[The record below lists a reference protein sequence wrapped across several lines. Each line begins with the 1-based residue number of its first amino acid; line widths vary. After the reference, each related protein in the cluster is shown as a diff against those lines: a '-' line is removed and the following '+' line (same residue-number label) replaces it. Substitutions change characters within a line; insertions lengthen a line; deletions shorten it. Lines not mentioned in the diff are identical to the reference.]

1 MRYAIHP
8 SLSIL
13 TLPLSLALAGSTG
26 LSQVTTTTTAPRIV
40 RFDAGAM
47 RTDLGYGIAL
57 NNESTLKREGIA
69 IIDPRLPAT
78 LNDSARVFT
87 TYGDRTYKYAALVSV
102 TAVEP
107 LTAVEVRFLVFDV
120 FGDRVRVL
128 SMTEVADIPAGM
140 TKKFVPEWNV
150 YSENEAEDHYASI
163 GYVARVR
170 TQAGKVIDADLTPV
184 LAEARRFSRKLTEAD
199 LAPKPA
205 ADK

>member
-1 MRYAIHP
+1 MRN
-8 SLSIL
+8 
-13 TLPLSLALAGSTG
+13 TTQLSLAAPSLLLFLLIGTSAA
-26 LSQVTTTTTAPRIV
+26 LSQVTTTTAAPRIT
-40 RFDAGAM
+40 RFDAGPM

-57 NNESTLKREGIA
+57 NKESTLNREGIA

-87 TYGDRTYKYAALVSV
+87 TYGDRTYKYAAIVGV
-102 TAVEP
+102 TAVES

-128 SMTEVADIPAGM
+128 SMTEVVDIPAGVA
-140 TKKFVPEWNV
+140 KKFVPEWNV
-150 YSENEAEDHYASI
+150 YSENEAQDHYASI

-170 TQAGKVIDADLTPV
+170 TQAGKVVDADLTPV